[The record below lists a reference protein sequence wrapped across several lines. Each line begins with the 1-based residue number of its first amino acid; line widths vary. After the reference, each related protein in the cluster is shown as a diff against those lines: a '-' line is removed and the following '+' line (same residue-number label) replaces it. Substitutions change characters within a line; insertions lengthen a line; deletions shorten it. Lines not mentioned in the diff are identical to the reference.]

1 MELIDRYLQSAKWM
15 LPRKNREDVLR
26 ELSDEILSRVEEKED
41 ALGHPLTEDEQVDL
55 LKQMGHPML
64 VASRYR
70 TQRYLINPS
79 TFVIYWMVLRLILA
93 IVFVGMAIAAVAVA
107 ASGQGAGKALGVIF
121 QYPFAALSVF
131 AWVTTIFVVLEI
143 IQVKFDFF
151 GKWDPRTL
159 PKLSK
164 KEPKHSLAESI
175 AGLVLGLIFGI
186 WWLVGLK
193 HQFWIFGPGVAV
205 VRFGPV
211 WQTMYPLFVVL
222 VIVSVIRATID
233 VVRPGWEKA
242 RLGFNMFFRLA
253 NLALLLFFLKA
264 PELVIAADAS
274 KPELLQVVSGINRVA
289 HLCVIV
295 AIAMTVAQA
304 AWDLYTYF
312 FRDGKDG
319 RNGAVSLKGTTR

>member
-1 MELIDRYLQSAKWM
+1 MELIDRYLQSVKWM
-15 LPRKNREDVLR
+15 LPHKNREDVLR
-26 ELSDEILSRVEEKED
+26 ELTDEILSRVEEKED
-41 ALGHPLTEDEQVDL
+41 ALGRPLTEDEQAAL

-70 TQRYLINPS
+70 TQRYLINPA

-93 IVFVGMAIAAVAVA
+93 VIFVAMAIAAIA
-107 ASGQGAGKALGVIF
+107 AAAAGQGFGKALGIIF
-121 QYPFAALSVF
+121 QYPFAALSTF
-131 AWVTTIFVVLEI
+131 AWVTTVFVVLEI

-175 AGLVLGLIFGI
+175 AGLVFGLIFGV

-193 HQFWIFGPGVAV
+193 HQFWIFGPGVYV
-205 VRFGPV
+205 IHFGPI

-222 VIVSVIRATID
+222 VIVSVVRATID

-242 RLGFNMFFRLA
+242 RLYFNVFFRLA
-253 NLALLLFFLKA
+253 NLTLLLFMLRA
-264 PELVIAADAS
+264 QELIVATDPS
-274 KPELLQVVSGINRVA
+274 KPELQQVVNGINRVA
-289 HLCVIV
+289 HLCIIV
-295 AIAMTVAQA
+295 AIVMDIAQA
-304 AWDLYTYF
+304 AWDLYGYF
-312 FRDGKDG
+312 FRDSKNG
-319 RNGAVSLKGTTR
+319 RGEAVSL